1 VVDRP
6 VFEAAAFVVSA
17 VEQPQL
23 SEQLRR
29 SLPPTDPPPPGPP
42 SLLPEFPVGVRLVRR
57 KGEPGRRDTQF
68 LVHARAHAALSAS
81 TQ

>member
-29 SLPPTDPPPPGPP
+29 SLPPTDPPPP

-68 LVHARAHAALSAS
+68 LVPARAHAALSAS